1 MRSTMVEFNEI
12 GEIYDFIKKMIDRRK
27 EDASHSLKKKELTKK
42 EYDYVHEQLSCMD
55 ASALMS
61 IKMWDDEATKALAWI
76 HLQLISMFLQ
86 QPELCYNF
94 SYGIAHSINAAFAAD
109 RQDKMSN
116 TVDNGTIH

>member
-1 MRSTMVEFNEI
+1 MRSTVVEFNEI
-12 GEIYDFIKKMIDRRK
+12 GEIYDFIKKMVDRRK
-27 EDASHSLKKKELTKK
+27 EDASYSLKKKELTKK

-61 IKMWDDEATKALAWI
+61 TKMWDNKATKAITWI